1 MHPDDGA
8 RGPFDD
14 PAPPAALEAGAGPDP
29 GLVVIEGGA
38 IGVYGAPRP
47 AVPERLP
54 LRPRYG
60 CGSGAGAGTGAD
72 AAALGTGGHR
82 RLPEWL
88 KVRLPGEGEYAG
100 TKGLLRSRGLHTVC
114 EEARCPNLGH
124 CWARGTATIMILGEL
139 CTRRCGFCAV
149 APGKPNGHVDWDEPR
164 RVGEA
169 VAEMNLRHTVITS
182 VARDDLKDGGSTIFA
197 AVIREIRR
205 RSSTVVEVLIPDFR
219 GHADDLQRV
228 VDAGPDVINHN
239 IETCERL
246 HPIVR
251 PSARYARSLELLR
264 RVRET
269 GGAIKA
275 KSGIM
280 LGLGEQDDEV
290 RQTLSDLV
298 AHRCQL
304 LTIGQYLRP
313 TPLHL
318 PVVEFVHP
326 DRFAAWADEARA
338 LGFENVAS
346 GPLVRSSFHA
356 DELAGTVR
364 PGEASRSRTHEAPP
378 GFPGGASNPVGR
390 ETAQI

>member
-1 MHPDDGA
+1 MDELLPNDDA
-8 RGPFDD
+8 RED
-14 PAPPAALEAGAGPDP
+14 APPAAPRTHGAPEPPASDDS
-29 GLVVIEGGA
+29 GLVVIEEHE

-47 AVPERLP
+47 AVPQRLP
-54 LRPRYG
+54 LKPRYG
-60 CGSGAGAGTGAD
+60 CGSGAGAAAGAD
-72 AAALGTGGHR
+72 AAALLPGGVR
-82 RLPEWL
+82 RLPDWL
-88 KVRLPGEGEYAG
+88 KVRLPGEGEYAE
-100 TKGLLRSRGLHTVC
+100 TKSLLRRGGLVTVC

-205 RSSTVVEVLIPDFR
+205 RSSTVIEVLIPDFR
-219 GHADDLQRV
+219 GHVDDLQRV
-228 VDAGPDVINHN
+228 IDAGPDVINHN

-246 HPIVR
+246 HPMVR
-251 PSARYARSLELLR
+251 PSARYDRSLELLR
-264 RVRET
+264 HVRERSDV
-269 GGAIKA
+269 IKA

-280 LGLGEQDDEV
+280 VGLGETDAEV
-290 RQTLSDLV
+290 SATLRDLV

-313 TPLHL
+313 TSMHL
-318 PVVEFVHP
+318 PVVEYVHP

-356 DELAGTVR
+356 DELAGTVAK
-364 PGEASRSRTHEAPP
+364 GEPSRGS
-378 GFPGGASNPVGR
+378 
-390 ETAQI
+390 